1 MSGDAATG
9 AGLIAAAQAAQA
21 KLDEG
26 TPPASSSEARF
37 ISLMIARAR
46 DVAARDQALA
56 PAIAA
61 QELAIVK
68 QFGAGKEL
76 DAVIAAIRIGALDAN
91 DALYD
96 SLHRLAVLRLRATR
110 PEALAP
116 EDRG

>member
-1 MSGDAATG
+1 MSGDALSGT
-9 AGLIAAAQAAQA
+9 GLIAAAKTALAA
-21 KLDEG
+21 LDAG

-37 ISLMIARAR
+37 ISLMIARAH

-61 QELAIVK
+61 HESAIVK
-68 QFGAGKEL
+68 EFGAGKEL
-76 DAVIAAIRIGALDAN
+76 DAVITAIRNGALDAN

-96 SLHRLAVLRLRATR
+96 SLHRLAVLRLKATK